1 MQYNVFSKWL
11 SSILAALLIFSSI
24 PFTSL
29 TVGATENT
37 ETQIMEPQSTSIQEE
52 QTLVESSE
60 APPFTKTE
68 PKEVVE
74 LRTETTRTIDNGD
87 GTYTLE
93 SFQEPIFR
101 KNEGKL
107 KEIQPKIKKQKAGK
121 MFAGESTDELS
132 TDNTLLDIRFSPKMN
147 KNKYAVLSYKGHALT
162 YTFKEASGE
171 NGVQKVK
178 NTDATYEENKIFYKE
193 PIPGLTIRN
202 IMFDDSVKEDIILS
216 HYNGTNKYHFF
227 IETDLA
233 AKVEENGSIVF
244 RDQNNETIYTLPKPF
259 MADSNINPESAEAVQ
274 SDDVHYELN
283 KEKKGYA
290 FTVVADEKWLKD
302 SSRVYPVYIDPTTKV
317 QANQDAYVSS
327 AAQNTTFNGSWDS
340 GIGAYTLNVGN
351 YDGTTGENFSYV
363 KTPTPSL
370 PYATIDTAIFNIY
383 NVHSY
388 YHTSLTGVWLDRVNG
403 DWNETT
409 INWKNNL
416 HHRCSLQQVSIKG
429 NGLHLM

>member
-1 MQYNVFSKWL
+1 
-11 SSILAALLIFSSI
+11 
-24 PFTSL
+24 
-29 TVGATENT
+29 
-37 ETQIMEPQSTSIQEE
+37 
-52 QTLVESSE
+52 
-60 APPFTKTE
+60 
-68 PKEVVE
+68 
-74 LRTETTRTIDNGD
+74 
-87 GTYTLE
+87 
-93 SFQEPIFR
+93 
-101 KNEGKL
+101 
-107 KEIQPKIKKQKAGK
+107 